1 MTIDGQHLLRIY
13 FDAALTFQGQAYDDV
28 LLTRARQM
36 KIASAA
42 VLRVMQA
49 YGDTA
54 IVHGAHARDLAP
66 DQHLIVELVDVQS
79 KLKAFVEALE
89 LSVEIGLVTLEK
101 VQVVG
106 YGGHRHHG
114 G

>member
-1 MTIDGQHLLRIY
+1 MTTDGPHLLRIY
-13 FDAALTFQGQAYDDV
+13 FDAALMFQGRAYDDV
-28 LLTRARQM
+28 LLARAREM

-42 VLRVMQA
+42 VLRVKQA

-54 IVHGAHARDLAP
+54 IVHGAQARDLAP
-66 DQHLIVELVDVQS
+66 DKHLIVELLDTQP
-79 KLKAFVEALE
+79 KLKAFVETLE

-114 G
+114 M

>member
-1 MTIDGQHLLRIY
+1 MTTDGQHLLRIY
-13 FDAALTFQGQAYDDV
+13 FDAALALQDQAYDAV
-28 LLTRARQM
+28 LIARARDM
-36 KIASAA
+36 RIASAA
-42 VLRVMQA
+42 VLRVIEA

-54 IVHGAHARDLAP
+54 IVHGGKARDLAP
-66 DQHLIVELVDVQS
+66 YQHLIVELVDTQP
-79 KLKAFVEALE
+79 KLKAFVETLE

-114 G
+114 A